1 MGDLEYSLIEA
12 VSVYQVFVLEIADNV
27 YRNIVVDIFLI
38 CSELQTNPIYIS
50 LREKESCPRNLL
62 VNLFGDKYTK
72 YTEISN
78 YEATKR

>member
-38 CSELQTNPIYIS
+38 CSEL
-50 LREKESCPRNLL
+50 
-62 VNLFGDKYTK
+62 
-72 YTEISN
+72 
-78 YEATKR
+78 